1 MSVESTASST
11 AETFPPRFWASK
23 GGLIDVK
30 PLGSLPAHP
39 DQVLDR
45 LLIHEAFDRWS
56 IGHDENLLDVV
67 LSVLTDD
74 VLLEYGIGSAVPD
87 FVIRG
92 KAEVEARL
100 GPNIPT
106 LTGQRRHCITNVLI
120 ESYSP
125 TQATAIAYGIVPR
138 AADGYVIQT
147 SVLYRGELRK
157 EADGYWRFSRFF
169 VGCDALAGGG
179 GPGLEEEPSGEPSP

>member
-1 MSVESTASST
+1 MSTESTVSNPDD
-11 AETFPPRFWASK
+11 TFPPRNWASK

-30 PLGSLPAHP
+30 PLGCFEVHA

-56 IGHDENLLDVV
+56 IGLDENRADVV
-67 LSVLTDD
+67 LSVLTED

-92 KAEVEARL
+92 KAEAEIRL
-100 GPNIPT
+100 GANIPT

-120 ESYSP
+120 EEWSP
-125 TQATAIAYGIVPR
+125 TQVTAIAYGIVPK
-138 AADGYVIQT
+138 AADGYVIHT

-157 EADGYWRFSRFF
+157 EADGFWRFCRLF
-169 VGCDALAGGG
+169 VGCDALMDSGGKALEDQ
-179 GPGLEEEPSGEPSP
+179 PGE

>member
-1 MSVESTASST
+1 MSDPTTSSSVDS
-11 AETFPPRFWASK
+11 FPPKFWASK

-30 PLGSLPAHP
+30 PLGSFAASA

-56 IGHDENLLDVV
+56 IGHDENRVDVV

-74 VLLEYGIGSAVPD
+74 VVLEYGIGNAVPD

-92 KAEVEARL
+92 KTEVESRL
-100 GPNIPT
+100 GSNIPT

-120 ESYSP
+120 ESLS
-125 TQATAIAYGIVPR
+125 TSQALAIAYGIVPK
-138 AADGYVIQT
+138 AADGYIIQT
-147 SVLYRGELRK
+147 TVLYRGELLK
-157 EADGYWRFSRFF
+157 EADGFWRFSRFF

-179 GPGLEEEPSGEPSP
+179 GPGLDEEPTA